1 MPAPDLTTD
10 EGRAA
15 YRKELRN
22 VGRPLRA
29 GGLTL
34 VVAAALLVLASRQ
47 GIFGIGEWGVTVSY
61 GMLAAGWALVIAAIY
76 MRSRHHKRR
85 LAEGL

>member
-1 MPAPDLTTD
+1 MASPDLNTD

-15 YRKELRN
+15 YRKELRG

-29 GGLTL
+29 GGLAM
-34 VVAAALLVLASRQ
+34 VVGAALLILISRQ
-47 GIFGIGEWGVTVSY
+47 GTVGPWAVNVSY
-61 GMLAAGWALVIAAIY
+61 FMLAAGWAMVIAAIW
-76 MRSRHHKRR
+76 MRTRHHKRR

>member
-1 MPAPDLTTD
+1 MPAPDLSTE

-15 YRKELRN
+15 YRKELRS

-29 GGLTL
+29 GGLAM
-34 VVAAALLVLASRQ
+34 VVAAALLILLSRN
-47 GIFGIGEWGVTVSY
+47 GTFGIGEWGVTVSY
-61 GMLAAGWALVIAAIY
+61 GMLAAGWAMVITAIY
-76 MRSRHHKRR
+76 LRNRHHKRR

>member
-1 MPAPDLTTD
+1 MSPPDLNTE

-29 GGLTL
+29 GGLAM
-34 VVAAALLVLASRQ
+34 VVGAAVLILISRQ
-47 GIFGIGEWGVTVSY
+47 GAENY
-61 GMLAAGWALVIAAIY
+61 GMALAAAVLLGLLTASVML
-76 MRSRHHKRR
+76 
-85 LAEGL
+85 LAERWRGEVASEI